1 MRCKKVSQNWFACHK
16 MEMVYN
22 ECLNTFSGL
31 ELTRQI
37 LDFLAGVLK
46 ESNFFF
52 KFFVKL
58 NTQNSH
64 RKCHRIVKTYH
75 SQVVCD
81 GGERVVLGLIY
92 KLWLFVFQLFERV

>member
-1 MRCKKVSQNWFACHK
+1 MLEYVFWFRAHK
-16 MEMVYN
+16 AN
-22 ECLNTFSGL
+22 FRLFG
-31 ELTRQI
+31 R
-37 LDFLAGVLK
+37 GLK
-46 ESNFFF
+46 ESIFFF